1 MEKNSSHYVTT
12 LSGCLIRIPDIVY
25 DLVLHNALRDVTVDS
40 QTLQSLLD
48 TLLPGDPGAV
58 RHIINYLLQNN
69 LTYLYGSAH
78 SYTLRVRRCGR
89 TSLLE
94 YRMTKRI
101 VAHRMSG
108 TARGRPIHFSETE
121 FPVDENGEYIL

>member
-1 MEKNSSHYVTT
+1 MQKNASHHVTI
-12 LSGCLIRIPDIVY
+12 LSGCLTRIPDIVY

-40 QTLQSLLD
+40 QTLEGLLNA
-48 TLLPGDPGAV
+48 LLPGDPGAV

-78 SYTLRVRRCGR
+78 SYGLRVRRCGR
-89 TSLLE
+89 TSLRE

-101 VAHRMSG
+101 VAHRMTG
-108 TARGRPIHFSETE
+108 TARARPIHFSDTE